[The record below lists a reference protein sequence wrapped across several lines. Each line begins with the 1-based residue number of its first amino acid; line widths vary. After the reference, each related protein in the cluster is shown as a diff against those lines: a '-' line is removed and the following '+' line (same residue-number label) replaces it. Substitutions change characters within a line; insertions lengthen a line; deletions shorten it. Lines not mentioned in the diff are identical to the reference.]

1 MNLHRTQIYMQEHQI
16 KKLKQEAQKGQSSVS
31 ELIRKAINSFLQTKE
46 SSVNWKA
53 DPLSKAIGKI
63 KLNASDSSV
72 NHDKYLYR

>member
-1 MNLHRTQIYMQEHQI
+1 MNLHRTQIYMQEDQI
-16 KKLKQEAQKGQSSVS
+16 QKLKQEAQKEHSSVS

-46 SSVNWKA
+46 SSVNWKT